1 MGLQL
6 GFARR
11 PTHYSE
17 IVLAAAGQLQNSLL
31 VCESDFGGRFYDE
44 MVYPVLGQEV
54 AGREEVH

>member
-1 MGLQL
+1 MGLQV

-17 IVLAAAGQLQNSLL
+17 IVLAEAGRLQNSLF
-31 VCESDFGGRFYDE
+31 VCERDFGGRFYDE
-44 MVYPVLGQEV
+44 MVSPVLGQEV

>member
-1 MGLQL
+1 MGLQF

-17 IVLAAAGQLQNSLL
+17 IVLAEAGQLQISLF

-44 MVYPVLGQEV
+44 MVPPVLGREV
-54 AGREEVH
+54 AGREEVR